1 MLSLKR
7 RRFLASVPLIAL
19 GARAATAQTM
29 FRFGTAAEGGSFMVY
44 ALAFLDA
51 MRTVDPSLEIRR
63 VSTEGTAENVPKLEA
78 GDLDIAMVAGEV
90 AHELF
95 EGVDQP
101 PTKLKIVSAMY
112 STPGMFAVRSDSRYR
127 SIGDLKG
134 RPVVWNVK
142 GSGIAV
148 QAKYMMGGLGLDIE
162 KDFQP
167 VYTDSRTKGPG
178 LVLDGRAVALWG
190 GGLRWPGFVEMAD
203 NPDGA
208 RFIVPSAEEIKT
220 IRAKYDFLRPIKV
233 PAGLYRG
240 QYDALT
246 TVGAWS
252 YLLARDGLDD
262 EIGYRLASDLAKI
275 ERGGLVSRQLEES
288 TARNTIASLP
298 RPGSA
303 GLGLLQS
310 GVLRFYKEK
319 GLLP

>member
-1 MLSLKR
+1 MSILKR
-7 RRFLASVPLIAL
+7 RGFLASLPLAAWST
-19 GARAATAQTM
+19 GAASAQTT
-29 FRFGTAAEGGSFMVY
+29 FRFGTAAEGGAFQVY

-51 MRTVDPSLEIRR
+51 MHTVDPAFEIRK
-63 VSTEGTAENVPKLEA
+63 VSTEGTSENVPRLEA
-78 GDLDIAMVAGEV
+78 GELDIAMVSGEV

-95 EGVDQP
+95 EGIGRA
-101 PTKLKIVSAMY
+101 PTKLRIVSAMY

-127 SIGDLKG
+127 SIDDLKG

-148 QAKYMMGGLGLDIE
+148 QAQYMMGGLGLDLD
-162 KDFQP
+162 KDFQAI
-167 VYTDSRTKGPG
+167 YLDSRTKGPA

-190 GGLRWPGFVEMAD
+190 GGLRWPGFIEMAD
-203 NPDGA
+203 NPNGA

-220 IRAKYDFLRPIKV
+220 IRAKYDFLMPIKV

-262 EIGYRLASDLAKI
+262 EIGYRLASDLARI
-275 ERGGLVSRQLEES
+275 ERGGLVARQLEE
-288 TARNTIASLP
+288 TTFKNTIASLP
-298 RPGSA
+298 RPG
-303 GLGLLQS
+303 LLQP
-310 GVLRFYKEK
+310 GVERFYREK